1 MYIFKCNSTIGDK
14 EQKSNRELYTKI
26 PGMPTVETLPIS
38 SYLSPSLSTLELEE
52 LLVPEKLLEK
62 NASWCMD
69 IVTATDRYIYVYV

>member
-1 MYIFKCNSTIGDK
+1 MSI
-14 EQKSNRELYTKI
+14 
-26 PGMPTVETLPIS
+26 VETLPLS
-38 SYLSPSLSTLELEE
+38 SYLSQSLSTLELEE